1 MSNRL
6 SWFII
11 FWLIAVF
18 AFLYAPIISVVIYSF
33 NASKLVTVWGGWSV
47 KWYGELAKDRQIID
61 AAILSLE
68 IAAISSTLA
77 TILGTIAG
85 YVLVRFPKFMGRTA
99 FSGMVNAPLVMPEV
113 ITGLSMLL
121 LFISMQEVYK
131 YAVAGLADQG
141 MGMASEAVRVGFSWI
156 DGRGLITVVIAH
168 VTFTMSYIAV
178 VMRSRFIT
186 LDMSLEEAAQ
196 DLGAKPLKVFFVIT
210 LPIVAP
216 AIVSGWLLGFTISL
230 DDLVITAF
238 TNGPGTT
245 TLPQV
250 VFSKVR
256 LGLDPKINALA
267 TIIITVV
274 SIGVIFATIHMRRA
288 EKQRQRDEQMAIR
301 AIAAKT

>member
-1 MSNRL
+1 MSNRI
-6 SWFII
+6 SWVV
-11 FWLIAVF
+11 IAWMVVVF
-18 AFLYAPIISVVIYSF
+18 AFLYAPIVSVIVYSF
-33 NASKLVTVWGGWSV
+33 NDSKLVTVWGGFTWTR
-47 KWYGELAKDRQIID
+47 WYIALAGDRQIID
-61 AAILSLE
+61 AAKLSLL

-77 TILGTIAG
+77 TIIGTVAG
-85 YVLVRFPKFMGRTA
+85 YVLVRFPRFLGRTA

-121 LFISMQEVYK
+121 LFISMERYLGWPQ
-131 YAVAGLADQG
+131 
-141 MGMASEAVRVGFSWI
+141 
-156 DGRGLITVVIAH
+156 GRGLTTVVIAH
-168 VTFTMSYIAV
+168 VTFTLSYIAV
-178 VMRSRFIT
+178 VMRSRFLT
-186 LDMSLEEAAQ
+186 LDLSLEEAAQ

-210 LPIVAP
+210 VPIVAP

-267 TIIITVV
+267 TIIIAIV
-274 SIGVIFATIHMRRA
+274 SIGVIVATFHMRQQ

-301 AIAAKT
+301 ALAQA

>member
-1 MSNRL
+1 MSNRV
-6 SWFII
+6 SWFVIL
-11 FWLIAVF
+11 WLVLVF

-33 NASKLVTVWGGWSV
+33 NASKLVTVWAGWSF
-47 KWYGELAKDRQIID
+47 KWYGELAKDRQIIE

-77 TILGTIAG
+77 TILGTVAG

-121 LFISMQEVYK
+121 LFIAMQDLI
-131 YAVAGLADQG
+131 GWPQ
-141 MGMASEAVRVGFSWI
+141 
-156 DGRGLITVVIAH
+156 GRGLTTVIIAH

-178 VMRSRFIT
+178 VMRSRFLT
-186 LDMSLEEAAQ
+186 LDLSLEEAAQ

-210 LPIVAP
+210 LPIVLP

-267 TIIITVV
+267 TIIIAVV
-274 SIGVIFATIHMRRA
+274 SIGVIAATIHMRRS

>member
-6 SWFII
+6 SWFVIA
-11 FWLIAVF
+11 WLILVF
-18 AFLYAPIISVVIYSF
+18 AFLYAPIISVIIYSF
-33 NASKLVTVWGGWSV
+33 NASRLVTVWGGWSF
-47 KWYGELAKDRQIID
+47 KWYEALWNDRQIIE

-68 IAAISSTLA
+68 VAVISSTLA
-77 TILGTIAG
+77 TILGTVAG

-121 LFISMQEVYK
+121 LFISMEQ
-131 YAVAGLADQG
+131 L
-141 MGMASEAVRVGFSWI
+141 VGWPQ
-156 DGRGLITVVIAH
+156 GRGLTTVVIAH
-168 VTFTMSYIAV
+168 TTFTLSYVAV
-178 VMRSRFIT
+178 VMRSRFLV
-186 LDMSLEEAAQ
+186 LDLSLEEAAQ

-210 LPIVAP
+210 LPIVMP
-216 AIVSGWLLGFTISL
+216 AVVSGWLLGFTISL
-230 DDLVITAF
+230 DDLVITSF
-238 TNGPGTT
+238 TNGPGST

-267 TIIITVV
+267 TIIIAVV
-274 SIGVIFATIHMRRA
+274 SVGVIIATIHMRRS
-288 EKQRQRDEQMAIR
+288 EKLRQRDEQMAIR

>member
-6 SWFII
+6 SWVV
-11 FWLIAVF
+11 IAWMVIVF
-18 AFLYAPIISVVIYSF
+18 AFLYAPIVSVVVYSF
-33 NASKLVTVWGGWSV
+33 NDSKLVTVWGGFTYNR
-47 KWYGELAKDRQIID
+47 WYIALWNDRQIID
-61 AAILSLE
+61 AAKLSLL

-77 TILGTIAG
+77 TIVGTVAG
-85 YVLVRFPKFMGRTA
+85 YVLVRFPKFLGRTA

-121 LFISMQEVYK
+121 LFISMEQ
-131 YAVAGLADQG
+131 LIHWP
-141 MGMASEAVRVGFSWI
+141 S
-156 DGRGLITVVIAH
+156 GRGLTTVIIAH
-168 VTFTMSYIAV
+168 VTFTLSYVAV
-178 VMRSRFIT
+178 VMRSRFLT
-186 LDMSLEEAAQ
+186 LDLSLEEAAQ

-210 LPIVAP
+210 VPIVAP

-230 DDLVITAF
+230 DDLVITSF

-267 TIIITVV
+267 TIIIAIVSVGVV
-274 SIGVIFATIHMRRA
+274 FATIHMRRQ
-288 EKQRQRDEQMAIR
+288 EVQRQRDEQMAIR
-301 AIAAKT
+301 AIAAQT

>member
-6 SWFII
+6 SWFV
-11 FWLIAVF
+11 IAWMLVVF
-18 AFLYAPIISVVIYSF
+18 TFLYAPIISVVIYSF
-33 NASKLVTVWGGWSV
+33 NDSKLVTVWGGFTYDR
-47 KWYGELAKDRQIID
+47 WYIALWNDRQIID
-61 AAILSLE
+61 AAKLSVL

-77 TILGTIAG
+77 TIIGTVAG

-121 LFISMQEVYK
+121 LFINMEQII
-131 YAVAGLADQG
+131 GWPQ
-141 MGMASEAVRVGFSWI
+141 
-156 DGRGLITVVIAH
+156 GRGLTTVIIAH
-168 VTFTMSYIAV
+168 VTFTLSYIAV
-178 VMRSRFIT
+178 VMRSRFLT
-186 LDMSLEEAAQ
+186 LDLSLEEAAQ
-196 DLGAKPLKVFFVIT
+196 DLGARPLKVFFVIT
-210 LPIVAP
+210 VPIVLP

-230 DDLVITAF
+230 DDLVITSF

-267 TIIITVV
+267 TIIIGIV
-274 SIGVIFATIHMRRA
+274 SIGVIIAMFHMRRQ
-288 EKQRQRDEQMAIR
+288 ERLRQRDEQMAIR
-301 AIAAKT
+301 AIAKA

>member
-6 SWFII
+6 HWVVVA
-11 FWLIAVF
+11 WLVIVF
-18 AFLYAPIISVVIYSF
+18 AFLYAPIVSVIIYSF
-33 NASKLVTVWGGWSV
+33 NASKLVTVWGGWSD
-47 KWYGELAKDRQIID
+47 KWYWELAKDRQIID

-68 IAAISSTLA
+68 VAAVSSTLA

-85 YVLVRFPKFMGRTA
+85 YVLVRFRKFTGRTA

-121 LFISMQEVYK
+121 LFITMQEMYK
-131 YAVAGLADQG
+131 WTVAALTDSG
-141 MGMASEAVRVGFSWI
+141 MTTASSVFGFLFAWV
-156 DGRGLITVVIAH
+156 DGRGFITVVIAH

-178 VMRSRFIT
+178 VMRSRFLV
-186 LDMSLEEAAQ
+186 LDLSLEEAAQ
-196 DLGAKPLKVFFVIT
+196 DLGARPLKVFFVIT
-210 LPIVAP
+210 LPIVLP

-267 TIIITVV
+267 TIIIAIV
-274 SIGVIFATIHMRRA
+274 SIGVIVATIQMRRN

-301 AIAAKT
+301 ALAKA

>member
-1 MSNRL
+1 MTNRL
-6 SWFII
+6 SWFVIL
-11 FWLIAVF
+11 WLVVVF

-33 NASKLVTVWGGWSV
+33 NASKLVTVWAGWSF
-47 KWYGELAKDRQIID
+47 KWYGALANDRQIID

-85 YVLVRFPKFMGRTA
+85 YVLVRFPKFLGRTA
-99 FSGMVNAPLVMPEV
+99 FSGMVSAPLVMPEV

-121 LFISMQEVYK
+121 LFISMEQLI
-131 YAVAGLADQG
+131 GWPQ
-141 MGMASEAVRVGFSWI
+141 
-156 DGRGLITVVIAH
+156 GRGFTTVIIAH
-168 VTFTMSYIAV
+168 TTFTLSYVAV
-178 VMRSRFIT
+178 VMRSRFLV
-186 LDMSLEEAAQ
+186 LDLSLEEAAQ
-196 DLGAKPLKVFFVIT
+196 DLGARPLKVFFVIT
-210 LPIVAP
+210 LPIVLP

-230 DDLVITAF
+230 DDLVITSF

-267 TIIITVV
+267 TIIIAIV
-274 SIGVIFATIHMRRA
+274 SVGVILATVHMRRV
-288 EKQRQRDEQMAIR
+288 ERQRQRDEQMAIR
-301 AIAAKT
+301 AIAAQT

>member
-1 MSNRL
+1 MSNRI
-6 SWFII
+6 SWFVI
-11 FWLIAVF
+11 FWLVLVF
-18 AFLYAPIISVVIYSF
+18 AFLYAPIVSVVVYSF
-33 NASKLVTVWGGWSV
+33 NASKLVTVWAGWSF
-47 KWYGELAKDRQIID
+47 KWYGELAEDRQIID

-68 IAAISSTLA
+68 IAAISATLA
-77 TILGTIAG
+77 TVLGTIAG
-85 YVLVRFPKFMGRTA
+85 YVLVRFPKFLGRTA

-113 ITGLSMLL
+113 ITGLSLLL
-121 LFISMQEVYK
+121 LFISM
-131 YAVAGLADQG
+131 
-141 MGMASEAVRVGFSWI
+141 
-156 DGRGLITVVIAH
+156 RGLIGWPQGNGMTTVIIAH
-168 VTFTMSYIAV
+168 VTFTLSYIAV
-178 VMRSRFIT
+178 VMRSRFLV
-186 LDMSLEEAAQ
+186 LDLSLEEAAQ

-267 TIIITVV
+267 TIIIAVV
-274 SIGVIFATIHMRRA
+274 SVGVIAATIHMRRA

>member
-1 MSNRL
+1 MTNRL
-6 SWFII
+6 SWFVII
-11 FWLIAVF
+11 WMVVVF
-18 AFLYAPIISVVIYSF
+18 AFLYSPIVSVVVYSF
-33 NASKLVTVWGGWSV
+33 NDSKLVTVWGGFTLSR
-47 KWYGELAKDRQIID
+47 WYIALANDRQIID
-61 AAILSLE
+61 AAKLSLL

-77 TILGTIAG
+77 TIIGTVAG
-85 YVLVRFPKFMGRTA
+85 YVLVRFPKFLGRTS

-121 LFISMQEVYK
+121 LFISMEQII
-131 YAVAGLADQG
+131 G
-141 MGMASEAVRVGFSWI
+141 WPN
-156 DGRGLITVVIAH
+156 GRGLTTVIIAH
-168 VTFTMSYIAV
+168 VTFTLSYVAV
-178 VMRSRFIT
+178 VMRSRFLT
-186 LDMSLEEAAQ
+186 LDLSLEEAAQ

-230 DDLVITAF
+230 DDLVITSF

-267 TIIITVV
+267 TIIIAIV
-274 SIGVIFATIHMRRA
+274 SIGVVIATIHMRRQ
-288 EKQRQRDEQMAIR
+288 EVQRQRDEQMAIR
-301 AIAAKT
+301 AIAAQT

>member
-11 FWLIAVF
+11 VWLIVVF

-33 NASKLVTVWGGWSV
+33 NASKLVTVWAGWSF
-47 KWYGELAKDRQIID
+47 KWYGELVRDRQIVD
-61 AAILSLE
+61 AALLSLE
-68 IAAISSTLA
+68 VAAISSTLA

-85 YVLVRFPKFMGRTA
+85 YVLVRFPKFLGRTA
-99 FSGMVNAPLVMPEV
+99 FSGMVSAPLVMPEV

-121 LFISMQEVYK
+121 LFISMEQ
-131 YAVAGLADQG
+131 AIGWPQ
-141 MGMASEAVRVGFSWI
+141 
-156 DGRGLITVVIAH
+156 GRGFTTVIIAH
-168 VTFTMSYIAV
+168 TTFTLSYVAV
-178 VMRSRFIT
+178 VMRSRFLV
-186 LDMSLEEAAQ
+186 LDLSLEEAAQ
-196 DLGAKPLKVFFVIT
+196 DLGARPLKVFFVIT
-210 LPIVAP
+210 LPIVLP

-230 DDLVITAF
+230 DDLVITSF

-267 TIIITVV
+267 TIIIAIV
-274 SIGVIFATIHMRRA
+274 SLGVIAATIHMRRA
-288 EKQRQRDEQMAIR
+288 ERQRQRDEQMAIR
-301 AIAAKT
+301 AIAAQA

>member
-1 MSNRL
+1 MTNRL
-6 SWFII
+6 SWVVII
-11 FWLIAVF
+11 WMVLVF
-18 AFLYAPIISVVIYSF
+18 AFLYAPIFSVVVYSF
-33 NASKLVTVWGGWSV
+33 NASKLVTVWGGWSW
-47 KWYGELAKDRQIID
+47 KWYGALIADRQIVD
-61 AAILSLE
+61 AAKLSLL

-77 TILGTIAG
+77 TIVGTVAG
-85 YVLVRFPKFMGRTA
+85 YVLVRFPKFLGRTA

-121 LFISMQEVYK
+121 LFISIQDIF
-131 YAVAGLADQG
+131 GWPD
-141 MGMASEAVRVGFSWI
+141 
-156 DGRGLITVVIAH
+156 RGLITVVIAH
-168 VTFTMSYIAV
+168 VTFTLSYIAV
-178 VMRSRFIT
+178 VMRSRFLT
-186 LDMSLEEAAQ
+186 LDLSLEEAAQ

-230 DDLVITAF
+230 DDLVITSF

-267 TIIITVV
+267 TIIITIV
-274 SIGVIFATIHMRRA
+274 SIGVVFATIHMRRQ

-301 AIAAKT
+301 AIAAQT

>member
-6 SWFII
+6 SWFVIC
-11 FWLIAVF
+11 WLIAVF

-33 NASKLVTVWGGWSV
+33 NASKLVTVWAGWSF
-47 KWYGELAKDRQIID
+47 KWYGALMEDRQIIE
-61 AAILSLE
+61 AALLSVQV
-68 IAAISSTLA
+68 AAISSTLA

-85 YVLVRFPKFMGRTA
+85 YVLVRFPKFLGRTA

-121 LFISMQEVYK
+121 LFISMEQLI
-131 YAVAGLADQG
+131 GWPQ
-141 MGMASEAVRVGFSWI
+141 
-156 DGRGLITVVIAH
+156 GRGMTTVIIAH
-168 VTFTMSYIAV
+168 VTFTLSYIAV
-178 VMRSRFIT
+178 VMRSRFLV
-186 LDMSLEEAAQ
+186 LDLSLEEAAQ
-196 DLGAKPLKVFFVIT
+196 DLGARPLKVFFVIT
-210 LPIVAP
+210 VPIVLP
-216 AIVSGWLLGFTISL
+216 AIISGWLLGFTISL

-267 TIIITVV
+267 TIIIAIV
-274 SIGVIFATIHMRRA
+274 SVGVIFATFHMRRA

-301 AIAAKT
+301 AIAKA

>member
-1 MSNRL
+1 MTNRIH
-6 SWFII
+6 WFVIL
-11 FWLIAVF
+11 WLVMVF
-18 AFLYAPIISVVIYSF
+18 AFLYAPIVSVVVYSF
-33 NASKLVTVWGGWSV
+33 NSSKLVTVWAGWSF
-47 KWYGELAKDRQIID
+47 KWYGALAKDRQIID

-85 YVLVRFPKFMGRTA
+85 YVLVRFPKFLGRTA

-121 LFISMQEVYK
+121 LFISMEQLI
-131 YAVAGLADQG
+131 GWPQ
-141 MGMASEAVRVGFSWI
+141 
-156 DGRGLITVVIAH
+156 GRGLTTVVIAH
-168 VTFTMSYIAV
+168 TTFTLSYIAV
-178 VMRSRFIT
+178 VMRSRFLV
-186 LDMSLEEAAQ
+186 LDLSLEEAAQ
-196 DLGAKPLKVFFVIT
+196 DLGARPLKVFFVIT

-267 TIIITVV
+267 TIIIAVV
-274 SIGVIFATIHMRRA
+274 SIGVILATIHMRRQEA
-288 EKQRQRDEQMAIR
+288 RRQRDEQMAFR
-301 AIAAKT
+301 AIAKA

>member
-6 SWFII
+6 SWFVILWMI
-11 FWLIAVF
+11 VVF
-18 AFLYAPIISVVIYSF
+18 VFLYAPIVSVMVYSF
-33 NASKLVTVWGGWSV
+33 NESKLVTVWAGAST
-47 KWYGELAKDRQIID
+47 KWYVALWNDRQIMD
-61 AAILSLE
+61 AAKLSVI

-77 TILGTIAG
+77 TVIGTVAG
-85 YVLVRFPKFMGRTA
+85 YVLVRFPKFMGRTS

-121 LFISMQEVYK
+121 LFIAMQDLYK
-131 YAVAGLADQG
+131 YVVVGLADSG
-141 MGMASEAVRVGFSWI
+141 MNTASEAVRVGFSWI
-156 DGRGLITVVIAH
+156 DGRGMVTVIIAH
-168 VTFTMSYIAV
+168 VTFTLSYIAV
-178 VMRSRFIT
+178 VMRSRFLV
-186 LDMSLEEAAQ
+186 LDLSLEEAAQ
-196 DLGAKPLKVFFVIT
+196 DLGARPLKVFFVIT

-230 DDLVITAF
+230 DDLVITSF

-267 TIIITVV
+267 TIIITLV
-274 SIGVIFATIHMRRA
+274 SIGVLIATFHMRRQ
-288 EKQRQRDEQMAIR
+288 ERMRQRDEQMAIR
-301 AIAAKT
+301 AIAKA

>member
-1 MSNRL
+1 MTNRL
-6 SWFII
+6 SWFVI
-11 FWLIAVF
+11 FWMVLVF
-18 AFLYAPIISVVIYSF
+18 VFLYAPIVSVVVYSF
-33 NASKLVTVWGGWSV
+33 NASRLVTVWGGFDT
-47 KWYGELAKDRQIID
+47 KWYGALFADSAIIGGAK
-61 AAILSLE
+61 LSLL

-77 TILGTIAG
+77 TIIGTVAG
-85 YVLVRFPKFMGRTA
+85 YVLVRFPKFLGRTT

-121 LFISMQEVYK
+121 LFIKMWELT
-131 YAVAGLADQG
+131 GWP
-141 MGMASEAVRVGFSWI
+141 E
-156 DGRGLITVVIAH
+156 RGLTTVIIAH
-168 VTFTMSYIAV
+168 VTFTLSYVAV
-178 VMRSRFIT
+178 VMRSRFLT
-186 LDMSLEEAAQ
+186 LDLSLEEAAQ

-230 DDLVITAF
+230 DDLVITNF

-245 TLPQV
+245 TLPQI

-267 TIIITVV
+267 SIIIAIVSLGVV
-274 SIGVIFATIHMRRA
+274 FATVHMRRQ

-301 AIAAKT
+301 AIAKA